1 MFRILSLTVLAAA
14 LTLGPALAPGGAV
27 RAAPVSEDQRI
38 PVDIRRTTLLVRD
51 IERSLPVYRDALGLT
66 VIYDELIGGG
76 TDAEGEE
83 PPPTTRLVLLR
94 ANDTFIGA
102 LGLMQRLDIEP
113 PPPPE
118 NRRAMPGDVIV
129 VINATDLEERFER
142 IAATPGVTV
151 STPPTRIEYPA
162 PDGGVIPVLFSAFW
176 DPDGYF
182 IEVNRILGPPAGI
195 TAPSP
200 GHHRAHARSCGEKP

>member
-1 MFRILSLTVLAAA
+1 MLLIAA
-14 LTLGPALAPGGAV
+14 LVLGASFTPGQVA
-27 RAAPVSEDQRI
+27 RAAPVPEDERI
-38 PVDIRRTTLLVRD
+38 PIDIRRTTLLVRD

-66 VIYDELIGGG
+66 VIYDEHLGGG
-76 TDAEGEE
+76 TDADGQ
-83 PPPTTRLVLLR
+83 PQPATTRLVLLR

-118 NRRAMPGDVIV
+118 NRRAMPGDVIL
-129 VINATDLEERFER
+129 VINALDLEERFER
-142 IAATPGVTV
+142 IADTPGVTV
-151 STPPTRIEYPA
+151 ATAPTRVEYPA

-182 IEVNRILGPPAGI
+182 IEVNRILGTPAGVP
-195 TAPSP
+195 TA
-200 GHHRAHARSCGEKP
+200 EE